1 MKKICFLLVLLGCPF
16 LVSALELASNAK
28 SGIIMEPTT
37 NKVIFEKNSHER
49 LEPASMTKMMTLLLT
64 FEALDNG
71 KISLDDMVHIS
82 KVAAAMGGSQM
93 FLEENSNIRLEEIIK
108 GVSIASANDGAVALA
123 EYIGGSVENFVN
135 MMNQK
140 IADLGL
146 TDTHF
151 TNPHGLH
158 ADNHYSS
165 AYDMAI
171 IAANL
176 ISHEKILEYTSIYE
190 DYFNKPDGSRTWLVN
205 TNKLTRYY
213 EGVDGLKT
221 GYTKEAGYCLTATA
235 KKNNIRYITVLM
247 GEPTSDLRS
256 SETTSMLNYAFN
268 SFKLNTIISKSQ
280 ELGNVYIDKS
290 KEKTVKI
297 VTKKDITELIS
308 KEKESPN
315 YTYNLKIDKL
325 KAPLQKGTKVG
336 TVEILD
342 NEGLIVREEE
352 VTIERDITKSSFIG
366 MVLENFLTI
375 IRGKK
380 VNKIV

>member
-280 ELGNVYIDKS
+280 ELGTVYIDKS

-297 VTKKDITELIS
+297 VTNKDITELIS

-325 KAPLQKGTKVG
+325 KAPLKKGTKVG

-352 VTIERDITKSSFIG
+352 VTIESDITKSSFIG

-380 VNKIV
+380 LIR

>member
-256 SETTSMLNYAFN
+256 SEITSMLNYAFN

-325 KAPLQKGTKVG
+325 KAPLKKGTKVG

-352 VTIERDITKSSFIG
+352 VTIESDITKSSFIG

>member
-280 ELGNVYIDKS
+280 ELGTVYIDKS

-325 KAPLQKGTKVG
+325 KAPLKKGTKVG

-352 VTIERDITKSSFIG
+352 VTIESDITKSSFIG
-366 MVLENFLTI
+366 MALENFLTI